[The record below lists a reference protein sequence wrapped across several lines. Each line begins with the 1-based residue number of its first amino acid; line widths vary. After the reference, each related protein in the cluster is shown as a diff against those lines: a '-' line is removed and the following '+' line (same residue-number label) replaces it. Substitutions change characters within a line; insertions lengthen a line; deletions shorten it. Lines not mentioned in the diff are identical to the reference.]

1 MASVL
6 SSAVA
11 LTSGRRALH
20 VKASPIKRPAKAD
33 PKYIPTKQTSLDP
46 LCVLVSSLFTF
57 VIRDLPVEF
66 INDRVDSR
74 IHVR

>member
-1 MASVL
+1 
-6 SSAVA
+6 
-11 LTSGRRALH
+11 LH
-20 VKASPIKRPAKAD
+20 VKASPIKKAGKSRPS
-33 PKYIPTKQTSLDP
+33 KYIPTKQTSLDP